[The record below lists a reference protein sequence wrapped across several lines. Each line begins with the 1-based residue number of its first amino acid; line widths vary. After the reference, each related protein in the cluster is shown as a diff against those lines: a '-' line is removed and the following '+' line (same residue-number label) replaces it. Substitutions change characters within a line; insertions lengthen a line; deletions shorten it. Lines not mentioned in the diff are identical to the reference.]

1 MIVVCSIPLNYIL
14 NIIFFMVRTGK
25 IIPKE
30 IIFPIISMLDDKAT
44 WTNIYN
50 NTINEKGKRYASND
64 IGFTLEHYLEKE
76 LIEEQMRNKQT
87 RVFSLKPSAN
97 NNYED
102 FLKNVTKA
110 KRDILKQHVDKL
122 DHKQIFTKTK
132 EFVQDNHADF
142 TRFIVALE
150 DSAQFYTNLLHTRDN
165 SDYDDDSMT
174 LSANN
179 AVNEMFNAK
188 MTYLIKLT
196 NKSIQEYCAKLY
208 GEKEQDEI
216 ILIKEQIDNVVSFL
230 NL

>member
-1 MIVVCSIPLNYIL
+1 VV
-14 NIIFFMVRTGK
+14 RKGK
-25 IIPKE
+25 VIPKE
-30 IIFPIISMLDDKAT
+30 IVFPIISMLDDKAT

-87 RVFSLKPSAN
+87 RVFSIGKSTN

-102 FLKNVTKA
+102 FLKNVTEA

-122 DHKQIFTKTK
+122 ENKIIFTKTK
-132 EFVQDNHADF
+132 EFVQETHADF
-142 TRFIVALE
+142 TRFILAIE
-150 DSAQFYTNLLHTRDN
+150 DSAQFYTNLLQTRNN

-188 MTYLIKLT
+188 ITYLIKLT
-196 NKSIQEYCAKLY
+196 NKSIQECCVKLY
-208 GEKEQDEI
+208 DGKEQDEI
-216 ILIKEQIDNVVSFL
+216 ILIKGQIDNVVSFT

>member
-1 MIVVCSIPLNYIL
+1 
-14 NIIFFMVRTGK
+14 MVRTGK
-25 IIPKE
+25 VIPKE
-30 IIFPIISMLDDKAT
+30 IIFPIIRILDDKAT

-87 RVFSLKPSAN
+87 RVFSICKSAN
-97 NNYED
+97 NDYED
-102 FLKNVTKA
+102 FLKNVTES

-122 DHKQIFTKTK
+122 DRKQVFTKTK
-132 EFVQDNHADF
+132 EFVQENHADF
-142 TRFIVALE
+142 TRFVLALE

-188 MTYLIKLT
+188 ITYLIKLT
-196 NKSIQEYCAKLY
+196 NKSIQEYCVKLY
-208 GEKEQDEI
+208 SGKEQHEI
-216 ILIKEQIDNVVSFL
+216 IFIKGQIDNVVNFL

>member
-1 MIVVCSIPLNYIL
+1 MD
-14 NIIFFMVRTGK
+14 RTGK
-25 IIPKE
+25 VIPKE
-30 IIFPIISMLDDKAT
+30 IIFPVIRMLDDKAT

-64 IGFTLEHYLEKE
+64 IGFTLEHYLKKE

-87 RVFSLKPSAN
+87 RVFSLTSSAN
-97 NNYED
+97 PNYED
-102 FLKNVTKA
+102 FLKNVAEA

-122 DHKQIFTKTK
+122 DDKQIFTKTK
-132 EFVQDNHADF
+132 EFVQENHTDF
-142 TRFIVALE
+142 TRFILALE
-150 DSAQFYTNLLHTRDN
+150 DSFQFYTNLLYTRDN

-188 MTYLIKLT
+188 ITYMIKLT
-196 NKSIQEYCAKLY
+196 NKSIQECCVELY
-208 GEKEQDEI
+208 DGKEQDEI
-216 ILIKEQIDNVVSFL
+216 ILIKGQIDNVASFV

>member
-1 MIVVCSIPLNYIL
+1 
-14 NIIFFMVRTGK
+14 MVRKGK
-25 IIPKE
+25 VIPKE
-30 IIFPIISMLDDKAT
+30 IVFPIIRMLDDKAT

-87 RVFSLKPSAN
+87 RVFSIGKSVN
-97 NNYED
+97 NAYDD
-102 FLKNVTKA
+102 FLKNVTES

-122 DHKQIFTKTK
+122 ENKQIFTKTR
-132 EFVQDNHADF
+132 EFVQENHADF
-142 TRFIVALE
+142 TRFIVAIE

-188 MTYLIKLT
+188 ITYMIKLT
-196 NKSIQEYCAKLY
+196 NKSIQESCLKLY
-208 GEKEQDEI
+208 DGKVQEEI
-216 ILIKEQIDNVVSFL
+216 ILIKGQIDNVVSFV

>member
-1 MIVVCSIPLNYIL
+1 
-14 NIIFFMVRTGK
+14 MVRTGK

-30 IIFPIISMLDDKAT
+30 IIFPIIRMLDDKAT

-87 RVFSLKPSAN
+87 RVFSIGKSVN
-97 NNYED
+97 NAYDD
-102 FLKNVTKA
+102 FLKNVTES

-122 DHKQIFTKTK
+122 ENKQIFTKTR
-132 EFVQDNHADF
+132 EFVQENHADF
-142 TRFIVALE
+142 TRFIVAIE

-188 MTYLIKLT
+188 ITYMIKLT
-196 NKSIQEYCAKLY
+196 NKSIQESCLKLY
-208 GEKEQDEI
+208 DGKVQEEI
-216 ILIKEQIDNVVSFL
+216 ILIKGQIDNVVSFV

>member
-1 MIVVCSIPLNYIL
+1 MA
-14 NIIFFMVRTGK
+14 RTGK
-25 IIPKE
+25 VIPKE
-30 IIFPIISMLDDKAT
+30 IIFPIIRMLDDKAT

-50 NTINEKGKRYASND
+50 NTISEKGKRYASND

-87 RVFSLKPSAN
+87 RVFSLTSSAN
-97 NNYED
+97 NSYED
-102 FLKNVTKA
+102 FLKNVTEA
-110 KRDILKQHVDKL
+110 KRDILKQHVEKL

-132 EFVQDNHADF
+132 EFVQETHADF
-142 TRFIVALE
+142 TRFILAIE
-150 DSAQFYTNLLHTRDN
+150 DSAQFYTNLLQTRNN

-188 MTYLIKLT
+188 ITYLIKLT
-196 NKSIQEYCAKLY
+196 NKSIQECCVKLY
-208 GEKEQDEI
+208 DGKEQDEI
-216 ILIKEQIDNVVSFL
+216 ILIKGQIDNVVSFV

>member
-1 MIVVCSIPLNYIL
+1 MA
-14 NIIFFMVRTGK
+14 RTGK
-25 IIPKE
+25 VIPKE
-30 IIFPIISMLDDKAT
+30 IIFPIIRMLDDKAT

-50 NTINEKGKRYASND
+50 NTISEKGKRYASND

-87 RVFSLKPSAN
+87 RVFSITKPAN

-102 FLKNVTKA
+102 FLKNVTEA

-122 DHKQIFTKTK
+122 ENKIIFTKTK
-132 EFVQDNHADF
+132 EFVQETHADF
-142 TRFIVALE
+142 TRFILAIE
-150 DSAQFYTNLLHTRDN
+150 DSAQFYTNLLQTRNN

-188 MTYLIKLT
+188 ITYLIKLT
-196 NKSIQEYCAKLY
+196 NKSIQECCVKLY
-208 GEKEQDEI
+208 DGKEQDEI
-216 ILIKEQIDNVVSFL
+216 ILIKGQIDNVVSFT

>member
-1 MIVVCSIPLNYIL
+1 
-14 NIIFFMVRTGK
+14 
-25 IIPKE
+25 
-30 IIFPIISMLDDKAT
+30 
-44 WTNIYN
+44 
-50 NTINEKGKRYASND
+50 
-64 IGFTLEHYLEKE
+64 
-76 LIEEQMRNKQT
+76 MRNKQT
-87 RVFSLKPSAN
+87 RVFSICKSAN
-97 NNYED
+97 NDYED
-102 FLKNVTKA
+102 FLKNVTES

-122 DHKQIFTKTK
+122 GRKQVFTKTK
-132 EFVQDNHADF
+132 EFVQENHADF
-142 TRFIVALE
+142 TRFVLALE

-208 GEKEQDEI
+208 DGKEKDEI
-216 ILIKEQIDNVVSFL
+216 ILIKKQIDNVVSYL

>member
-1 MIVVCSIPLNYIL
+1 MA
-14 NIIFFMVRTGK
+14 RTGK
-25 IIPKE
+25 VIPKE
-30 IIFPIISMLDDKAT
+30 IIFPIIHTLNDKAT

-50 NTINEKGKRYASND
+50 NTINEKGNRYTSND

-87 RVFSLKPSAN
+87 RVFSIGKSFN
-97 NNYED
+97 NAYED
-102 FLKNVTKA
+102 FLKNVTES

-122 DHKQIFTKTK
+122 ENKLIFTKTR
-132 EFVQDNHADF
+132 EFVQENHADF

-150 DSAQFYTNLLHTRDN
+150 DSAQFYSNLLHTRDN

-188 MTYLIKLT
+188 ITYMIKLT
-196 NKSIQEYCAKLY
+196 NKSIQECCVKLY
-208 GEKEQDEI
+208 DEKEKEEI
-216 ILIKEQIDNVVSFL
+216 ILIKGQIDNIASFV

>member
-1 MIVVCSIPLNYIL
+1 
-14 NIIFFMVRTGK
+14 MVRTGK
-25 IIPKE
+25 VIPKE
-30 IIFPIISMLDDKAT
+30 IIFPIIRVLDDKAT

-87 RVFSLKPSAN
+87 RVFSLSSSAN
-97 NNYED
+97 PNYED
-102 FLKNVTKA
+102 FLKNVAEA
-110 KRDILKQHVDKL
+110 KCDILKQHVDKL
-122 DHKQIFTKTK
+122 DRSQIFTKTG
-132 EFVQDNHADF
+132 EFVKENHADF

-188 MTYLIKLT
+188 ITYLIKLT
-196 NKSIQEYCAKLY
+196 NKSIQEYCVKLY
-208 GEKEQDEI
+208 SGKEQHEI
-216 ILIKEQIDNVVSFL
+216 IFIKGQIDNVVNFL

>member
-1 MIVVCSIPLNYIL
+1 
-14 NIIFFMVRTGK
+14 MVRTGK
-25 IIPKE
+25 VIPKE
-30 IIFPIISMLDDKAT
+30 IIFPIIRMLDDKAT

-87 RVFSLKPSAN
+87 RVFSIGKSVN
-97 NNYED
+97 NAYDD
-102 FLKNVTKA
+102 FLKNVTES

-122 DHKQIFTKTK
+122 ENKQIFTKTR
-132 EFVQDNHADF
+132 EFVQENHADF
-142 TRFIVALE
+142 TRFIVAIE

-188 MTYLIKLT
+188 ITYMIKLT
-196 NKSIQEYCAKLY
+196 NKSIQECCVKLY
-208 GEKEQDEI
+208 DGKEQDEI
-216 ILIKEQIDNVVSFL
+216 ILIKGQIDNVVSFV

>member
-1 MIVVCSIPLNYIL
+1 
-14 NIIFFMVRTGK
+14 MVRTGK
-25 IIPKE
+25 VIPKE
-30 IIFPIISMLDDKAT
+30 IIFPIIRMLDDKAT

-87 RVFSLKPSAN
+87 RVFSIGKSVN
-97 NNYED
+97 NAYDD
-102 FLKNVTKA
+102 FLKNVTES

-122 DHKQIFTKTK
+122 ENKQIFTKTR
-132 EFVQDNHADF
+132 EFVQENHADF

-188 MTYLIKLT
+188 ITYMIKLT
-196 NKSIQEYCAKLY
+196 NKSIQESCLKLY
-208 GEKEQDEI
+208 DGKVQEEI
-216 ILIKEQIDNVVSFL
+216 ILIKGQIDNIASFV

>member
-1 MIVVCSIPLNYIL
+1 
-14 NIIFFMVRTGK
+14 MVRTGK
-25 IIPKE
+25 VIPKE
-30 IIFPIISMLDDKAT
+30 IIFPIIRILDDKAT

-87 RVFSLKPSAN
+87 RVFSICKSAN
-97 NNYED
+97 NDYED
-102 FLKNVTKA
+102 FLKNVTES

-122 DHKQIFTKTK
+122 GRKQLFTKTK
-132 EFVQDNHADF
+132 EFVQENHADF
-142 TRFIVALE
+142 TRFVLALE

-188 MTYLIKLT
+188 ITYLIKLT
-196 NKSIQEYCAKLY
+196 NKSIQEYCVKLY
-208 GEKEQDEI
+208 SGKEQHEI
-216 ILIKEQIDNVVSFL
+216 IFIKGQIYNVVNFL

>member
-1 MIVVCSIPLNYIL
+1 
-14 NIIFFMVRTGK
+14 MVRTGK
-25 IIPKE
+25 VIPKE
-30 IIFPIISMLDDKAT
+30 IIFPIIRVLDDKAT

-50 NTINEKGKRYASND
+50 NTINEKGRRYASND

-87 RVFSLKPSAN
+87 RVFSIGKSLN
-97 NNYED
+97 NDYED
-102 FLKNVTKA
+102 FLKNVTES

-122 DHKQIFTKTK
+122 GRKQVFTKTK
-132 EFVQDNHADF
+132 EFVQENHADF
-142 TRFIVALE
+142 TRFVLALE

-188 MTYLIKLT
+188 ITYLIKLT
-196 NKSIQEYCAKLY
+196 NKSIQEYCVKLY
-208 GEKEQDEI
+208 SGKEQHEI
-216 ILIKEQIDNVVSFL
+216 IFIKGQIDNVVNFL

>member
-1 MIVVCSIPLNYIL
+1 
-14 NIIFFMVRTGK
+14 MVRTGK
-25 IIPKE
+25 VIPKE
-30 IIFPIISMLDDKAT
+30 IIFPIIRMLDDKAT

-87 RVFSLKPSAN
+87 RVFSITKPAN

-102 FLKNVTKA
+102 FLKNVTEA

-122 DHKQIFTKTK
+122 ENKIIFTKTK
-132 EFVQDNHADF
+132 EFVQETHADF
-142 TRFIVALE
+142 TRFILAIE
-150 DSAQFYTNLLHTRDN
+150 DSAQFYTNLLQTRNN

-208 GEKEQDEI
+208 GGKEQDEI

>member
-1 MIVVCSIPLNYIL
+1 MA
-14 NIIFFMVRTGK
+14 RTGK
-25 IIPKE
+25 VIPKE
-30 IIFPIISMLDDKAT
+30 IIFPIIRMLDDKAT

-50 NTINEKGKRYASND
+50 NTISEKGKRYASND

-87 RVFSLKPSAN
+87 RVFSIGKSAN

-102 FLKNVTKA
+102 FLKNVTEA

-122 DHKQIFTKTK
+122 ENKIIFTKTK
-132 EFVQDNHADF
+132 EFVQETHADF
-142 TRFIVALE
+142 TRFILAIE
-150 DSAQFYTNLLHTRDN
+150 DSAQFYTNLLQTRNN

-188 MTYLIKLT
+188 ITYLIKLT
-196 NKSIQEYCAKLY
+196 NKSIQECCIKLY
-208 GEKEQDEI
+208 DGKEQDEI
-216 ILIKEQIDNVVSFL
+216 ILIKGQIDNVVSFV

>member
-1 MIVVCSIPLNYIL
+1 MA
-14 NIIFFMVRTGK
+14 RTGK
-25 IIPKE
+25 VIPKE
-30 IIFPIISMLDDKAT
+30 IIFPIIRMLDDKAT

-50 NTINEKGKRYASND
+50 NTISEKGKRYASND

-87 RVFSLKPSAN
+87 RVFSITKPAN

-102 FLKNVTKA
+102 FLKNVTEA

-122 DHKQIFTKTK
+122 ENKIIFTKTK
-132 EFVQDNHADF
+132 EFVQETHADF
-142 TRFIVALE
+142 TRFILAIE
-150 DSAQFYTNLLHTRDN
+150 DSAQFYTNLLQTRNN

-188 MTYLIKLT
+188 ITYLIKLT
-196 NKSIQEYCAKLY
+196 NKSIQECCIKLY
-208 GEKEQDEI
+208 DGKEQDEI
-216 ILIKEQIDNVVSFL
+216 ILIKGQIDNVVSFV
-230 NL
+230 NF

>member
-1 MIVVCSIPLNYIL
+1 MA
-14 NIIFFMVRTGK
+14 RTGK
-25 IIPKE
+25 VIPKE
-30 IIFPIISMLDDKAT
+30 IIFPIIRILDDKAT

-87 RVFSLKPSAN
+87 RVFSICKSAN
-97 NNYED
+97 NDYED
-102 FLKNVTKA
+102 FLKNVTES

-122 DHKQIFTKTK
+122 DRKQVFTKTK
-132 EFVQDNHADF
+132 EFVQENHADF
-142 TRFIVALE
+142 TRFVLALE

-188 MTYLIKLT
+188 ITYMIKLT
-196 NKSIQEYCAKLY
+196 NKSIQECCVKLY
-208 GEKEQDEI
+208 VGKEQDEI
-216 ILIKEQIDNVVSFL
+216 ILIKGQIDNVVSSL

>member
-1 MIVVCSIPLNYIL
+1 
-14 NIIFFMVRTGK
+14 MVRTGK

-87 RVFSLKPSAN
+87 RVFSITKPAN

-102 FLKNVTKA
+102 FLKNVTEA

-122 DHKQIFTKTK
+122 ENKIIFTKTK
-132 EFVQDNHADF
+132 EFVQETHADF
-142 TRFIVALE
+142 TRFILAIE
-150 DSAQFYTNLLHTRDN
+150 DSAQFYTNLLQTRNN

-208 GEKEQDEI
+208 DGKEQDEI
-216 ILIKEQIDNVVSFL
+216 ILIKKQIDNVVSYL

>member
-1 MIVVCSIPLNYIL
+1 
-14 NIIFFMVRTGK
+14 MVRTGK
-25 IIPKE
+25 VIPKE
-30 IIFPIISMLDDKAT
+30 IIFPIIRILDDKAT

-87 RVFSLKPSAN
+87 RVFSIGKSVN
-97 NNYED
+97 NDYDD
-102 FLKNVTKA
+102 FLKNVTES

-122 DHKQIFTKTK
+122 DRKQVFTKTK
-132 EFVQDNHADF
+132 EFVQENHADF
-142 TRFIVALE
+142 TRFVLALE

-188 MTYLIKLT
+188 ITYMIKLT
-196 NKSIQEYCAKLY
+196 NKSIQECCVKLY
-208 GEKEQDEI
+208 VGKEQDEI
-216 ILIKEQIDNVVSFL
+216 ILIKGQIDNVVSSL

>member
-1 MIVVCSIPLNYIL
+1 
-14 NIIFFMVRTGK
+14 MVRTGK
-25 IIPKE
+25 VIPKE
-30 IIFPIISMLDDKAT
+30 IIFPIIRMLDDKAT

-64 IGFTLEHYLEKE
+64 VGFTLEYYLEKE

-87 RVFSLKPSAN
+87 RVFSIVKSSN

-102 FLKNVTKA
+102 FLKSVTES

-122 DHKQIFTKTK
+122 ENKRIFTKTK
-132 EFVQDNHADF
+132 EFVQETHADF
-142 TRFIVALE
+142 TRFILAIE
-150 DSAQFYTNLLHTRDN
+150 DSAQFYTNLLQTRNN

-188 MTYLIKLT
+188 ITYLIKLT
-196 NKSIQEYCAKLY
+196 NKSIQECCVKLY
-208 GEKEQDEI
+208 DGKDQDEI
-216 ILIKEQIDNVVSFL
+216 ILIKGQIDNVVSFT

>member
-1 MIVVCSIPLNYIL
+1 
-14 NIIFFMVRTGK
+14 MVRTGK
-25 IIPKE
+25 VIPKE
-30 IIFPIISMLDDKAT
+30 IIFPIIRMLDDKAT

-64 IGFTLEHYLEKE
+64 VGFTLEYYLEKE

-87 RVFSLKPSAN
+87 RVFSIVKSSN

-102 FLKNVTKA
+102 FLKSVTES

-122 DHKQIFTKTK
+122 ENKRIFTKTK
-132 EFVQDNHADF
+132 EFVQETHADF
-142 TRFIVALE
+142 TRFILAIE
-150 DSAQFYTNLLHTRDN
+150 DSAQFYTNLLQTRNN

-188 MTYLIKLT
+188 ITYLIKLT
-196 NKSIQEYCAKLY
+196 NKSIQECCFKLY
-208 GEKEQDEI
+208 DGKEQDEI
-216 ILIKEQIDNVVSFL
+216 ILIKGQIDNVVSFI

>member
-1 MIVVCSIPLNYIL
+1 
-14 NIIFFMVRTGK
+14 MVRTGK
-25 IIPKE
+25 VIPKE
-30 IIFPIISMLDDKAT
+30 IIFPIIRMLDDKAT

-87 RVFSLKPSAN
+87 RVFSIGKSVN
-97 NNYED
+97 NAYDD
-102 FLKNVTKA
+102 FLKNVTES

-122 DHKQIFTKTK
+122 ENKQIFTKTR
-132 EFVQDNHADF
+132 EFVQENHADF
-142 TRFIVALE
+142 TRFIVAIE

-188 MTYLIKLT
+188 ITYMIKLT
-196 NKSIQEYCAKLY
+196 NKSIQESCLKLY
-208 GEKEQDEI
+208 DGKVQEEI
-216 ILIKEQIDNVVSFL
+216 ILIKGQIDNVVSFV

>member
-1 MIVVCSIPLNYIL
+1 
-14 NIIFFMVRTGK
+14 MVRTGK

-87 RVFSLKPSAN
+87 RVFSISKSVN

-102 FLKNVTKA
+102 FLKNVTEA

-122 DHKQIFTKTK
+122 ENKIIFTKTK
-132 EFVQDNHADF
+132 EFVQETHADF
-142 TRFIVALE
+142 TRFILAIE
-150 DSAQFYTNLLHTRDN
+150 DSAQFYTNLLQTRNN

-208 GEKEQDEI
+208 DGKEKDEI
-216 ILIKEQIDNVVSFL
+216 ILIKKQIDNVVSYL

>member
-1 MIVVCSIPLNYIL
+1 MA
-14 NIIFFMVRTGK
+14 RTGK
-25 IIPKE
+25 VIPKE
-30 IIFPIISMLDDKAT
+30 IIFPIIRMLDDKAT

-64 IGFTLEHYLEKE
+64 VGFTLEHYLEKE

-87 RVFSLKPSAN
+87 RVFSITKPAN

-102 FLKNVTKA
+102 FLKNVTEA

-122 DHKQIFTKTK
+122 ENKIIFTKTK
-132 EFVQDNHADF
+132 EFVQETHADF
-142 TRFIVALE
+142 TRFILAIE
-150 DSAQFYTNLLHTRDN
+150 DSAQFYTNLLQTRNN

-188 MTYLIKLT
+188 ITYLIKLT
-196 NKSIQEYCAKLY
+196 NKSIQECCVKLY
-208 GEKEQDEI
+208 DGKEQDEI
-216 ILIKEQIDNVVSFL
+216 ILIKGQIDNVVSFV

>member
-1 MIVVCSIPLNYIL
+1 MA
-14 NIIFFMVRTGK
+14 RTGK
-25 IIPKE
+25 VIPKE
-30 IIFPIISMLDDKAT
+30 IIFPIIRMLDDKAT

-87 RVFSLKPSAN
+87 RVFSITKSAN

-122 DHKQIFTKTK
+122 ENKIIFTKTK
-132 EFVQDNHADF
+132 EFVQETHADF
-142 TRFIVALE
+142 TRFILAIE
-150 DSAQFYTNLLHTRDN
+150 DSAQFYTNLLQTRNN

-188 MTYLIKLT
+188 ITYLIKLT
-196 NKSIQEYCAKLY
+196 NKSIQECCVKLY
-208 GEKEQDEI
+208 DGKEQDEI

>member
-1 MIVVCSIPLNYIL
+1 MA
-14 NIIFFMVRTGK
+14 RTGK
-25 IIPKE
+25 VIPKE
-30 IIFPIISMLDDKAT
+30 IIFPVIRMLDDKAT

-64 IGFTLEHYLEKE
+64 VGFTLEHYLKKE

-87 RVFSLKPSAN
+87 RVFSLTSSAN
-97 NNYED
+97 PNYED
-102 FLKNVTKA
+102 FLKNVAEA

-122 DHKQIFTKTK
+122 NDKQIFTKTK
-132 EFVQDNHADF
+132 EFVQENHTDF
-142 TRFIVALE
+142 TRFILALE
-150 DSAQFYTNLLHTRDN
+150 DSFQFYTNLLYTRDN

-188 MTYLIKLT
+188 ITYMIKLT
-196 NKSIQEYCAKLY
+196 NKSIQKCCVELY
-208 GEKEQDEI
+208 DGKEQDEI
-216 ILIKEQIDNVVSFL
+216 ILIKGQIDNVASFV

>member
-1 MIVVCSIPLNYIL
+1 
-14 NIIFFMVRTGK
+14 MVRTGK
-25 IIPKE
+25 VIPKE
-30 IIFPIISMLDDKAT
+30 IIFPIIRMLDDKAT

-50 NTINEKGKRYASND
+50 NTISEKGKRYASND
-64 IGFTLEHYLEKE
+64 IGFTLEHYLEEE

-87 RVFSLKPSAN
+87 RVFSIGKSAN

-102 FLKNVTKA
+102 FLKNVTEA

-122 DHKQIFTKTK
+122 ENKIIFTKTK
-132 EFVQDNHADF
+132 EFVQESHADF
-142 TRFIVALE
+142 TRFILAIE
-150 DSAQFYTNLLHTRDN
+150 DSAQFYTNLLQTRNN

-188 MTYLIKLT
+188 ITYLIKLT
-196 NKSIQEYCAKLY
+196 NKSIQECCAKLY
-208 GEKEQDEI
+208 DGKEQDEI
-216 ILIKEQIDNVVSFL
+216 ILIKGQIDNVVSFT